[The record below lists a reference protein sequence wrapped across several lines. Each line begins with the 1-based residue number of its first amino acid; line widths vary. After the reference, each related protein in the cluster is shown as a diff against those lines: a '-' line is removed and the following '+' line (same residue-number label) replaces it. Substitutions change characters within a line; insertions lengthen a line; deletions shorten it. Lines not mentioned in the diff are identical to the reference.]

1 MKVKE
6 LIRILSKVNP
16 DMKIMV
22 INAYDRALSLKVS
35 ANIFEHDGLEC
46 DGFHPENKWES
57 NISAGNYFLIDGYE
71 D

>member
-6 LIRILSKVNP
+6 LIKILSKVNP
-16 DMKIMV
+16 DMNIMV

-35 ANIFEHDGLEC
+35 ADVFEH

-57 NISAGNYFLIDGYE
+57 NIPTGKYFLIDGYE
-71 D
+71 E